1 MPKEETANKESKN
14 EEPTRA
20 DLHLATILDALGDDV
35 RLNIVRQLAK
45 NGEKACGTFGIEVPK
60 STLSH
65 HFRVLRM
72 AGVLSVRREGKEL
85 INAIRREDLDV
96 RFPGLLASVVSTKAA
111 SRAPKRSNAR

>member
-1 MPKEETANKESKN
+1 MPKEETATKESKD

-45 NGEKACGTFGIEVPK
+45 NGEKACGTFGIQIPK

-65 HFRVLRM
+65 HFRVLRL

-85 INAIRREDLDV
+85 INAIRHKDLDA
-96 RFPGLLASVVSTKAA
+96 RFPGLLAAVVSAK
-111 SRAPKRSNAR
+111 SVHRAPKR